1 MEDRRANNTQ
11 TGERLSEDRNNRP
24 ATTVGSTSFYLM
36 FASLI
41 LLIIIFADMNM
52 QFYNN
57 IILFTLATA
66 TTLTGVFLLGSC
78 IPKHYKSEI
87 YIVRILAAANL
98 MLGIPAFSYTCS
110 RRFRHSC
117 IPAYCHFLPDTVE
130 KAG

>member
-1 MEDRRANNTQ
+1 
-11 TGERLSEDRNNRP
+11 
-24 ATTVGSTSFYLM
+24 M

-41 LLIIIFADMNM
+41 PLIIFIFANMNM
-52 QFYNN
+52 QLYNN

-66 TTLTGVFLLGSC
+66 TTLTGVFLLGSR

-87 YIVRILAAANL
+87 YIVRITLAAANL